1 MRIISS
7 KVLNNNM
14 CRIDYS
20 LIVYIIETIG
30 HPLMYKQ
37 SFFTFKLY
45 CIHEVSFSARE
56 YHH

>member
-30 HPLMYKQ
+30 HPLRYKQ
-37 SFFTFKLY
+37 SFFTFQLY

>member
-30 HPLMYKQ
+30 HPLRYKQ
-37 SFFTFKLY
+37 STFKLY
-45 CIHEVSFSARE
+45 CIHEVSFSTRE